1 MFILVGYMLK
11 RMRIINEN
19 VEKKISFLSF
29 NLLLPLVVAL
39 NIIFSDFSI
48 IDIHFLST
56 FFTSGIV
63 ILISSLLIGKYTFGL
78 NGKDASVFGF
88 SACYGNLVSI
98 RVPIIFAVIAL
109 PSMLTS
115 IDMTIAYIK
124 ISYSLKKS
132 IFLQ

>member
-1 MFILVGYMLK
+1 MVNIFLKVLTIFMFILAGYILK

-29 NLLLPLVVAL
+29 NLLLPTAVAL

-56 FFTSGIV
+56 FFISGIF
-63 ILISSLLIGKYTFGL
+63 ILISSFLIGKYTFRL
-78 NGKDASVFGF
+78 NGNDSSVFGF

-98 RVPIIFAVIAL
+98 
-109 PSMLTS
+109 
-115 IDMTIAYIK
+115 
-124 ISYSLKKS
+124 
-132 IFLQ
+132 